1 MDAES
6 PKHLERV
13 RDQPEIKAAL
23 LQRRAVTAAT
33 AATEARFER
42 AAKNTHSS
50 DGPYVIAM
58 ASEEGVISEALRA
71 QRQRRLLAGFLLLE
85 VTRRSRATRSV
96 VGAERLLSG
105 GRLR

>member
-6 PKHLERV
+6 PKHLERL

-23 LQRRAVTAAT
+23 LQRRAVT

-85 VTRRSRATRSV
+85 VTRRSRATRSL

-105 GRLR
+105 GRQR